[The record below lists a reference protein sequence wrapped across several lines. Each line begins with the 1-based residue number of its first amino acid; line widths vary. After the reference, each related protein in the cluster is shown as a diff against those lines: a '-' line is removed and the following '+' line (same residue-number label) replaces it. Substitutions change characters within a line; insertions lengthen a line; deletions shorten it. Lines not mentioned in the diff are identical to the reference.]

1 MFWTMNMTNDI
12 VPHGF
17 QKFITLWVPEVVMIM
32 IMIMI
37 MIMVM
42 GMVLIMVMT
51 MGMAMTIIVVPQGFQ
66 KGVTLGIL

>member
-17 QKFITLWVPEVVMIM
+17 RKFITLWVPEVV
-32 IMIMI
+32 MIMI

>member
-12 VPHGF
+12 VPYGF

-32 IMIMI
+32 IMII
-37 MIMVM
+37 

-51 MGMAMTIIVVPQGFQ
+51 MGMAMTIIIVLQGFQ
-66 KGVTLGIL
+66 NGVTIL